1 MSMMTTEDNMSDITE
16 IKSKRP
22 VEVVAIV
29 DASGSM
35 GMIRND
41 AIGAFNTFI
50 TDQQKLE
57 GEANLTVVQFSSTV
71 NVSQNSVN
79 LSEATLFD
87 TVNYV
92 PNGGTALFDAI
103 GTTVTGLIARRE
115 KGEIDSAIITILTD
129 GEENQSREYN
139 ASKVKTLIE
148 KVQND
153 FGWEVVF
160 LAANQDA
167 FTTGSTFGI
176 SAANAVNFTADSK
189 GIAAA
194 SATLGE
200 YTRAYRS
207 KN

>member
-1 MSMMTTEDNMSDITE
+1 MKTEENMSDITE
-16 IKSKRP
+16 IKSKKP

-29 DASGSM
+29 DESGSM

-50 TDQQKLE
+50 TDQQKEE

-71 NVSQNSVN
+71 KVSQNSVN

-87 TVNYV
+87 NINYV
-92 PNGGTALFDAI
+92 PGGGTALFDAI
-103 GTTVTGLIARRE
+103 GTTVTNLIARRE
-115 KGEIDSAIITILTD
+115 KGEIDAAIITILTD
-129 GEENQSREYN
+129 GEENQSREYD

-176 SAANAVNFTADSK
+176 SASNAVNFTADSK

-194 SATLGE
+194 SATLGD